1 MRRHKRYYFEP
12 DENPKLTRIIVIM
25 RKPKPKSRMRR
36 IMWIAHHLKYE

>member
-1 MRRHKRYYFEP
+1 MRHKKHYFEAT
-12 DENPKLTRIIVIM
+12 DNPSITRVILIM